1 MVIVIVTNSEIIN
14 PLDIQQLKWALR
26 TGKME
31 VLENG
36 SAENQQIA
44 TAEFSNNV
52 VENLPVYMTV
62 LAQIKNME
70 NMMNQEFTFL
80 RNEFAVFIQ
89 AQVDCE
95 NALIL
100 SETEWKQKLV
110 DHESKMLAEL
120 WEMRQSIIVEYTTYF
135 QLIVEQ
141 LENRDHT
148 IQQEFSL
155 IKKQLTE
162 IHQYQEYHKEQELL
176 LAKERNQKVEAC
188 QRQLIDCMQHI
199 QGILEEIS
207 VHGIA
212 IQKQDSF
219 FCQEIAIVKCELANL
234 RQAWQF
240 REGKPMIIEV
250 EDCDVLNNSQL
261 SEKEIDVKQGL
272 QVEQDRNKRKKRRH
286 RRGS

>member
-1 MVIVIVTNSEIIN
+1 MVIVIVTNSELIN

-26 TGKME
+26 TGNME
-31 VLENG
+31 VLEND

-52 VENLPVYMTV
+52 VENPPVYMTV

-70 NMMNQEFTFL
+70 NMMNQEFTLL

-89 AQVDCE
+89 AQDNRE

-141 LENRDHT
+141 FENRDHA

-176 LAKERNQKVEAC
+176 LANERNQKVEAC

-199 QGILEEIS
+199 QGVLEEIS
-207 VHGIA
+207 AHGIA
-212 IQKQDSF
+212 IQKQDNF

-240 REGKPMIIEV
+240 REGKPIIIEV

-272 QVEQDRNKRKKRRH
+272 QVEQDQNKRKKRRH
-286 RRGS
+286 RRG